1 MGRKLKT
8 WTLLVIILALI
19 YVQQAP
25 DIYAESADRDPKE
38 EVETPQEPEHRK
50 NRRHPKSRRR
60 RKNR

>member
-25 DIYAESADRDPKE
+25 DIYAESADRDQKE
-38 EVETPQEPEHRK
+38 EVEPPQEPE
-50 NRRHPKSRRR
+50 PPQ
-60 RKNR
+60 

>member
-25 DIYAESADRDPKE
+25 DIYAESADKDQKKRWR
-38 EVETPQEPEHRK
+38 HRK

>member
-8 WTLLVIILALI
+8 WTLLAIILALI

-38 EVETPQEPEHRK
+38 EVETPQEPET
-50 NRRHPKSRRR
+50 P
-60 RKNR
+60 

>member
-25 DIYAESADRDPKE
+25 DIYAESADKDQK
-38 EVETPQEPEHRK
+38 
-50 NRRHPKSRRR
+50 
-60 RKNR
+60 

>member
-25 DIYAESADRDPKE
+25 DIYAESADKDQKE
-38 EVETPQEPEHRK
+38 EVETSQEPETPK

>member
-25 DIYAESADRDPKE
+25 DIYAESADRDQKE
-38 EVETPQEPEHRK
+38 GI
-50 NRRHPKSRRR
+50 RRDQR
-60 RKNR
+60 